1 MSVRMITARNACIKK
16 IDETA
21 QFAMICNLAV
31 IHRDQ
36 LLPCSHAENTLPYL
50 SDWIDS
56 MKEQKSRPIKDGFV
70 AVGLSVIAHFLH
82 CDVLLPV
89 ITGYRISSI
98 ALPNILAI
106 VRIR

>member
-36 LLPCSHAENTLPYL
+36 LLPCRKYFAV
-50 SDWIDS
+50 
-56 MKEQKSRPIKDGFV
+56 FV
-70 AVGLSVIAHFLH
+70 
-82 CDVLLPV
+82 
-89 ITGYRISSI
+89 
-98 ALPNILAI
+98 
-106 VRIR
+106 